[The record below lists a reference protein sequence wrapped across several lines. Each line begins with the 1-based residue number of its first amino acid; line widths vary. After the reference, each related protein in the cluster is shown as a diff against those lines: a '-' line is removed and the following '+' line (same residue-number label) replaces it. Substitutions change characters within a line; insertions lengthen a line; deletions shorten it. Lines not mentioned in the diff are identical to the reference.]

1 MWLDE
6 GMEATTAP
14 TTINTTIAQLNEGDV
29 VLSVGNTTFDA
40 PATITQVKRYN
51 GKAVAIFTAN
61 GGFWPVPA
69 VGANKPCV
77 IVK

>member
-1 MWLDE
+1 MTK
-6 GMEATTAP
+6 ATASTA
-14 TTINTTIAQLNEGDV
+14 TITIAELNEGDIV
-29 VLSVGNTTFDA
+29 ISVGNTTFDA

-77 IVK
+77 IAK